1 MRVRAKCLAVLLM
14 VCAMLLCGS
23 RTDRQSGERRQYLPV
38 VLMYHLV
45 EETPFTEHEEL
56 FVRPEDFEAQ
66 LRALSEAG
74 YAFLFADEYGPTDT
88 PSVILTFDDGYADNY
103 TIALPLL
110 QKYGAK
116 ATVFVAANL
125 VGQAHYLTEAQV
137 RALADSGC
145 VRIGS
150 HTMNHV
156 PLGKTDADAVEQEL
170 ADSQTALEEMTGQR
184 VRALAYPNGSF
195 RAATARTAAESYDFA
210 YTIQDP
216 RVTTRFST
224 MTIPRLNVKR
234 GMDGAALLSR
244 VEAVGKMLTRV
255 DEI

>member
-116 ATVFVAANL
+116 ATVFVAENL

-170 ADSQTALEEMTGQR
+170 AGSQTALEEMTGQR

-244 VEAVGKMLTRV
+244 VEAVGKLLTRV
-255 DEI
+255 ERI

>member
-156 PLGKTDADAVEQEL
+156 RLGRRGRTGAGRL
-170 ADSQTALEEMTGQR
+170 ADGAG
-184 VRALAYPNGSF
+184 GDD
-195 RAATARTAAESYDFA
+195 RAARSRTGVSER
-210 YTIQDP
+210 QLP
-216 RVTTRFST
+216 RG
-224 MTIPRLNVKR
+224 N
-234 GMDGAALLSR
+234 GAHRRRIL
-244 VEAVGKMLTRV
+244 
-255 DEI
+255 

>member
-116 ATVFVAANL
+116 ATAFVAANL

-156 PLGKTDADAVEQEL
+156 PLGKTDAHAVEQEL
-170 ADSQTALEEMTGQR
+170 AGSQTALEEMTGQR

-244 VEAVGKMLTRV
+244 VEAVGKLLTRV
-255 DEI
+255 ERI

>member
-116 ATVFVAANL
+116 ATVFIAENL

-156 PLGKTDADAVEQEL
+156 RLGKTDATTVGQEL
-170 ADSQTALEEMTGQR
+170 AGAQTALEEMTGQR

-210 YTIQDP
+210 YTIQNP

-255 DEI
+255 DGI

>member
-23 RTDRQSGERRQYLPV
+23 RTDRHTGEQRQYLPV

-156 PLGKTDADAVEQEL
+156 RLGKTDADAVEQEL
-170 ADSQTALEEMTGQR
+170 AGSQTALEEMTGQR

-210 YTIQDP
+210 YMIQDP

-244 VEAVGKMLTRV
+244 VVAVGKLLTRV
-255 DEI
+255 EGV

>member
-156 PLGKTDADAVEQEL
+156 PLGKTDAATVEQEL
-170 ADSQTALEEMTGQR
+170 AGSQTALEEMTGQR

-195 RAATARTAAESYDFA
+195 RAATAHTAAESYDFA

-244 VEAVGKMLTRV
+244 VEAVGKILTRV
-255 DEI
+255 DGI

>member
-1 MRVRAKCLAVLLM
+1 MRARAKCLAVLLM

-45 EETPFTEHEEL
+45 EETPFTENAEL
-56 FVRPEDFEAQ
+56 FVTPADFEAQ

-110 QKYGAK
+110 QAYGAK
-116 ATVFVAANL
+116 ATVFIAANL
-125 VGQAHYLTEAQV
+125 VGQTHYLTEAQV

-156 PLGKTDADAVEQEL
+156 RLGKTDAATAGQEL
-170 ADSQTALEEMTGQR
+170 ADSQTALEAMTGQR

-195 RAATARTAAESYDFA
+195 RPETARTAAEFYDFA

-224 MTIPRLNVKR
+224 MTVPRLNVKR

-244 VEAVGKMLTRV
+244 VEAAGNMLTRV
-255 DEI
+255 DGI